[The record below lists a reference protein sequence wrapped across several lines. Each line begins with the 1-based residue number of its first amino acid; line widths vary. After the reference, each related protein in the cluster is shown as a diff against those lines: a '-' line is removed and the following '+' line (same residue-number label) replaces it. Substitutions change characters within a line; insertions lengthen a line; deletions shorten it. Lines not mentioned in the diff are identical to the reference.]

1 MSWARK
7 SSPKV
12 INDSVFELPRVK
24 VIRSFLSLRCM
35 LPPFGIIRT
44 PAELIYE
51 LKNKTD
57 LLQEYSLTMDASE
70 AFMFSGPKQVNIV
83 TKLTCGL
90 WSTSSFLV
98 CQNMHL

>member
-83 TKLTCGL
+83 TNKTCGL

-98 CQNMHL
+98 